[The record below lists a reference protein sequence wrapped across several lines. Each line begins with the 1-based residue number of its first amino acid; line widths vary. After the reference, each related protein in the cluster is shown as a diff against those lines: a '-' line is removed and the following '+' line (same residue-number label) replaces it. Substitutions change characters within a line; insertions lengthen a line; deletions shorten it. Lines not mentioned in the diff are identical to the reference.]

1 MSKVKFSP
9 QPTDY
14 IDPFAKGGV
23 CVPRSLMNEK
33 LHGLDVQ
40 WGTLLVFDRGLNK
53 LDTMYNFHVWNTN
66 EAQDTI
72 YDNFE
77 AIYYACTEGI
87 ASLNDPSQVPFIMK
101 HPSEWTE
108 VRVVDGS
115 NIKCEGNCL
124 KKINELTAHYSKV
137 FKNVDAVY
145 ITDFSADFK
154 NNEYRDWDQMNDVFD
169 EVEANL
175 PL

>member
-1 MSKVKFSP
+1 MSKVKFAP
-9 QPTDY
+9 QPMNY
-14 IDPFAKGGV
+14 IDPSVNGGV
-23 CVPRSLMNEK
+23 CVPRSLLNEK

-40 WGTLLVFDRGLNK
+40 WGTLLVFDRGFGK

-72 YDNFE
+72 YDDCE
-77 AIYYACTEGI
+77 AIYYAGTEGI
-87 ASLNDPSQVPFIMK
+87 SSLNDPTQVPFIMK

-108 VRVVDGS
+108 VRIVDGS
-115 NIKCEGNCL
+115 NIKCEGDCL
-124 KKINELTAHYSKV
+124 KKIKQLTKHYSKI

-145 ITDFSADFK
+145 ITDFASDFL
-154 NNEYRDWDQMNDVFD
+154 NQQYIGWDEMDKKFD
-169 EVEANL
+169 EAEANL